1 MSGTYEFPTGGDG
14 ELTPALRELYRA
26 PEGEAYWAGLE
37 ARILART
44 VGASAAGGS
53 PAADVPPMAWWQVM
67 GSWSR
72 AGLVAAGLAALLA
85 SAAAMRAHEAD
96 LQAQYEMVLEANPEL
111 ANPITVAIPGPRDVR
126 DRQSRIRDL
135 LEY

>member
-37 ARILART
+37 ARILAHAGID
-44 VGASAAGGS
+44 VNAA
-53 PAADVPPMAWWQVM
+53 PPAWWQVI
-67 GSWSR
+67 GGWSR
-72 AGLVAAGLAALLA
+72 FGLAAAGIVALLA
-85 SAAAMRAHEAD
+85 GAAAIRER
-96 LQAQYEMVLEANPEL
+96 QAELRDQYEIVLEAHSDFATPM
-111 ANPITVAIPGPRDVR
+111 TVAIPGPRDM
-126 DRQSRIRDL
+126 RQREQHIRDL